1 MTAAHMTTFQA
12 IVLGVLQGV
21 TELFPIS
28 SLGHTV
34 IFPNLFGWDNIVA
47 WQSEP
52 ESPWLAFVVMLH
64 VGSAVGLLIY
74 FWRTW
79 LDVIGAFFATLRKR
93 RVETSTER
101 LAWLIIVATIPVG
114 ILGLL
119 LEHPVRVALAK
130 PLAASIFLVVN
141 GVILLGA
148 ERLRR
153 RSDVRALA
161 AREGAKR
168 DGGRRLDTL
177 EYREAGVIG
186 FAQSFALIAGLEPRR
201 PVHVRRAR
209 CAASTTRTRLAFA
222 FLLATPPILAAGV
235 LKIGDLTGSLG
246 AGIRGRCDHRRD
258 RRGDHRDNLRSL
270 PDPLVQDPDADAVRD
285 LLRGVRASRL
295 VIYNASAGPES
306 HLAVGPGALLH
317 AVDELQTFDRCAE
330 QSRDE
335 PQPGVLGAHVE
346 QPLLGVE
353 AEVDGRGHR
362 VGAHVGQ
369 LVGLGLAISRA
380 PDQLGV
386 GAVRG
391 LRELRVDRV
400 LPVLDELDDARR
412 VGKMPLALDHA
423 KRAGAARPA
432 A

>member
-1 MTAAHMTTFQA
+1 MLNAAMTAAHMTTFQA

-153 RSDVRALA
+153 RSAVRALA
-161 AREGAKR
+161 VREGAKR

-186 FAQSFALIAGLEPRR
+186 FAQSFALIAGLSRDGLCMCGGLLRGLDNEDA
-201 PVHVRRAR
+201 AR
-209 CAASTTRTRLAFA
+209 FA

-235 LKIGDLTGSLG
+235 LKVGDLTGSLG
-246 AGIRGRCDHRRD
+246 AGIRG
-258 RRGDHRDNLRSL
+258 
-270 PDPLVQDPDADAVRD
+270 DAIIAAIAAAITAIFSVHFLTRWFKTRT
-285 LLRGVRASRL
+285 LTPFGIYCVVFGLAM
-295 VIYNASAGPES
+295 VIYNA
-306 HLAVGPGALLH
+306 
-317 AVDELQTFDRCAE
+317 
-330 QSRDE
+330 
-335 PQPGVLGAHVE
+335 
-346 QPLLGVE
+346 
-353 AEVDGRGHR
+353 
-362 VGAHVGQ
+362 
-369 LVGLGLAISRA
+369 
-380 PDQLGV
+380 
-386 GAVRG
+386 
-391 LRELRVDRV
+391 
-400 LPVLDELDDARR
+400 
-412 VGKMPLALDHA
+412 
-423 KRAGAARPA
+423 
-432 A
+432 